1 MFYCICIKC
10 KHSLCC
16 PTNQNSNV
24 SEQLEQITVSGSTEH
39 NDPKTPPKIAETV
52 KTAKKLEKE
61 QAQDVKDLVRY
72 ETGITV
78 VEAGRF
84 GNSGF
89 AVRGVEENRV
99 AVQIDGLHQA
109 ETISSQGF
117 KELFEGYGNFNNTR
131 NSAEIETLK
140 QVTIRKG
147 ADSLKSGSGALGG
160 SVSFDTK
167 DARDYLLN
175 KNYYASYKRGYNTA
189 DNQNLQTL
197 TLAGRYKYF
206 DAIAVITSRKG
217 HELENYGYK
226 NYNDKIQGK
235 TREKADPYRRTQ
247 DSALLKVGFQ
257 PTENHRFSI
266 IADLYKQTSKG
277 HDFSYTLKPNTQYMT
292 YDEEELRHTNDKVER
307 KNIAFVYE
315 NFTETPFWDTLKIT
329 YSHQK
334 ITTTAR
340 TDDYCDGNEKCALA
354 SNPLGMKYNDEN
366 KLVGKDGKPVVYK
379 DTTAKPAV
387 TKTIMVDVP
396 VAPYDGRNSVFRYN
410 RAKWDYLESLYPG
423 IQRNKDYFRS
433 CDEEFS
439 SWNPRNQPAIGDTS
453 TCKVEVRLTDKTPK
467 EKSLEIDGR
476 KYDLLAEGSKVI
488 DSEQT
493 LPTNVHHIFS
503 CEAFNCNKPN
513 ITGFQKD
520 GTPVDIPIEVFEK
533 DGKKY
538 AKTEVKANDQLSG
551 PFLFVPNKMGY
562 QANLWSQR
570 DLTSETKQINLDLTK
585 HLELGKTQHDLSYG
599 GLWSEMKKSMTN
611 LAGDA
616 PLNVKWWAQY
626 PHNCDIFLAPSTTG
640 AKPTLNPERTSTLC
654 NNVNVFSFLIP
665 VKTKTGALYFIN
677 DFRVNNYIAF
687 NLGYR
692 YDRVKYEPE
701 YIPGKTPKIPDDMV
715 TNLYITT
722 PEFNAS
728 QADSDP
734 DELLKKEANAAANI
748 KEIAQPKRFSASSY
762 SFGTTLDPLNW
773 LRLQAK
779 YSKGFRAPTSDE
791 IYFTFKHPDFS
802 IRPNRDLQ
810 PETAKTKELSL
821 TVHNDMG
828 YITTSVFDTRYQNFI
843 DLSYQGR
850 HDVHG
855 HSKLI
860 PFHFYQN
867 VNRPNAKVTGFE
879 IASQISLGNITKL
892 FNGFSLSYKYTYQ
905 KGRINGNIPMNA
917 IQPRT
922 AVYGV
927 SYIHPDDKY
936 GVDLYVSHASAKN
949 AEDTY
954 NMFYKE
960 EGKTDSTIKWRSE
973 SYTTIDLLGYIK
985 PIKNLTL
992 RAGVY
997 NLTNRKYITWDSAR
1011 SIRPFGTSNM
1021 INQDTGLGINR
1032 FYAPGRNYRMSVQ
1045 FEF

>member
-1 MFYCICIKC
+1 M
-10 KHSLCC
+10 
-16 PTNQNSNV
+16 TNFRLNLLAYSVMLGLTASVAYADEPIQQ
-24 SEQLEQITVSGSTEH
+24 QLEEINVSGSTEH
-39 NDPKTPPKIAETV
+39 SDTKTPPKIAETV

-247 DSALLKVGFQ
+247 DSALLKIGFQ
-257 PTENHRFSI
+257 PTENHRFSV

-334 ITTTAR
+334 ITTSAR
-340 TDDYCDGNEKCALA
+340 TDDYCDGNDKCALS
-354 SNPLGMKYNDEN
+354 SNLLGMKYNQDN
-366 KLVGKDGKPVVYK
+366 QLVGKDGNSVKYK
-379 DTTAKPAV
+379 DIDKEIKETGVAGSAELTKPGKWAWQKVDWDAV
-387 TKTIMVDVP
+387 
-396 VAPYDGRNSVFRYN
+396 
-410 RAKWDYLESLYPG
+410 RAKHPG
-423 IQRNKDYFRS
+423 KTVYGYCID
-433 CDEEFS
+433 DEM
-439 SWNPRNQPAIGDTS
+439 DKCTY
-453 TCKVEVRLTDKTPK
+453 EVKTLQK
-467 EKSLEIDGR
+467 ENTFEINGK
-476 KYDLLAEGSKVI
+476 KYDLLSEADKNVI
-488 DSEQT
+488 SDEQR
-493 LPTNVHHIFS
+493 LPTNISYLFS
-503 CEAFNCNKPN
+503 CDGLNCDKKTIQGFNKN
-513 ITGFQKD
+513 
-520 GTPVDIPIEVFEK
+520 GTTVDIPFDVIEK
-533 DGKKY
+533 NGKKY
-538 AKTEVKANDQLSG
+538 AKTEVTANDQRSG
-551 PFLFVPNKMGY
+551 PYLFMPNQKGY

-728 QADSDP
+728 QADSDA

-748 KEIAQPKRFSASSY
+748 KEIAQPKKFSASSY

-843 DLSYQGR
+843 DLSYQGSR
-850 HDVHG
+850 DVHG

-927 SYIHPDDKY
+927 SYVHPDDKY
-936 GVDLYVSHASAKN
+936 GLDLYISHASAKN

-960 EGKTDSTIKWRSE
+960 EGKKETTIKWRSE

>member
-1 MFYCICIKC
+1 
-10 KHSLCC
+10 
-16 PTNQNSNV
+16 NQNSNA
-24 SEQLEQITVSGSTEH
+24 SEQLEQINVSGSTE
-39 NDPKTPPKIAETV
+39 NSDTKAPPKIAETV

-206 DAIAVITSRKG
+206 DAIAIITSRKG

-247 DSALLKVGFQ
+247 DSALLKIGFQ
-257 PTENHRFSI
+257 PTENHRFSVV
-266 IADLYKQTSKG
+266 ADLYKQTSKG
-277 HDFSYTLKPNTQYMT
+277 HDFSYTLKPNTEYMT

-334 ITTTAR
+334 ITTSAR
-340 TDDYCDGNEKCALA
+340 TDDYCDGNDKCALA
-354 SNPLGMKYNDEN
+354 GNPLGMKYNQDN
-366 KLVGKDGKPVVYK
+366 QLVGKDGKPAVYK
-379 DTTAKPAV
+379 NLDSK
-387 TKTIMVDVP
+387 KTIQEELPLTKKGKWRHEKVD
-396 VAPYDGRNSVFRYN
+396 
-410 RAKWDYLESLYPG
+410 WDVLRKKYPNVKIYPFCLEDD
-423 IQRNKDYFRS
+423 K
-433 CDEEFS
+433 
-439 SWNPRNQPAIGDTS
+439 DTS
-453 TCKVEVRLTDKTPK
+453 NVCTYEITISKK
-467 EKSLEIDGR
+467 ENTFEINGK
-476 KYDLLAEGSKVI
+476 KYDLLSEADKNVI
-488 DSEQT
+488 SDQQR
-493 LPTNVHHIFS
+493 LPTNVSYLFS
-503 CEAFNCNKPN
+503 CDALNCNERK
-513 ITGFQKD
+513 IKGFNKD
-520 GTPVDIPIEVFEK
+520 GATVDIPFEVIEK

-538 AKTEVKANDQLSG
+538 AKTKAESNDQLSG
-551 PFLFVPNKMGY
+551 PYLFMPNKKGY

-599 GLWSEMKKSMTN
+599 GLWSEMEKSMTN
-611 LAGDA
+611 LAGDT

-626 PHNCDIFLAPSTTG
+626 PHNCATFSPPMAPN

-665 VKTKTGALYFIN
+665 VKTKKGALYFIN
-677 DFRVNNYIAF
+677 DFRVNNYVAF

-722 PEFNAS
+722 PTFDARK
-728 QADSDP
+728 ADSDP
-734 DELLKKEANAAANI
+734 DELSKKEANAAANI
-748 KEIAQPKRFSASSY
+748 KEIAQPKKFSASSY

-843 DLSYQGR
+843 DLSYQGSR
-850 HDVHG
+850 EVHG

-927 SYIHPDDKY
+927 SYVHPDDKY
-936 GVDLYVSHASAKN
+936 GLDLYISHASAKN

-960 EGKTDSTIKWRSE
+960 EKKKDSTIKWRSE

-1032 FYAPGRNYRMSVQ
+1032 FYAPERNYRMSVQ

>member
-1 MFYCICIKC
+1 
-10 KHSLCC
+10 
-16 PTNQNSNV
+16 QDGNV
-24 SEQLEQITVSGSTEH
+24 SEQLEQINVLGSDNH
-39 NDPKTPPKIAETV
+39 NDNTPPKIAETI

-89 AVRGVEENRV
+89 AVRGVDENRV

-131 NSAEIETLK
+131 NTAEIETLK

-226 NYNDKIQGK
+226 NYNDRIQGRE
-235 TREKADPYRRTQ
+235 REKADPYRRTQ
-247 DSALLKVGFQ
+247 ESKLLKFAFQ
-257 PTENHRFSI
+257 PTENHRLSVVV
-266 IADLYKQTSKG
+266 DLYKQTSKG
-277 HDFSYTLKPNTQYMT
+277 HDFSYTLKQNTEHMT
-292 YDEEELRHTNDKVER
+292 YDEVELRHTNDKVDR
-307 KNIAFVYE
+307 KNLAFTYE
-315 NFTETPFWDTLKIT
+315 NFTETPFWDTLKIS

-340 TDDYCDGNEKCALA
+340 TDDYCDGNDKCALA
-354 SNPLGMKYNDEN
+354 GNPLGMKYNQDN
-366 KLVGKDGKPVVYK
+366 QLVGEDGNLAKYK
-379 DTTAKPAV
+379 DINTKQTIHEKLPFTKPNE
-387 TKTIMVDVP
+387 KW
-396 VAPYDGRNSVFRYN
+396 RYN
-410 RAKWDYLESLYPG
+410 RVDWDALKKKYPG
-423 IQRNKDYFRS
+423 VPIYAS
-433 CDEEFS
+433 CIEENNDPS
-439 SWNPRNQPAIGDTS
+439 KYCSYD
-453 TCKVEVRLTDKTPK
+453 VEIPK
-467 EKSLEIDGR
+467 KENTFEING
-476 KYDLLAEGSKVI
+476 KQYDLLSEADKNVI
-488 DSEQT
+488 SDEQR
-493 LPTNVHHIFS
+493 LPTNSSYLFS
-503 CEAFNCNKPN
+503 CDGLNCD
-513 ITGFQKD
+513 KD
-520 GTPVDIPIEVFEK
+520 TIQGFEK
-533 DGKKY
+533 KGTTVNIPFVVIEKNGKKY
-538 AKTEVKANDQLSG
+538 AKTEAVANNQLSG
-551 PFLFVPNKMGY
+551 PYIFMPSKTGY
-562 QANLWSQR
+562 QTNLWTQR

-599 GLWSEMKKSMTN
+599 GLWSEMEKSMTN
-611 LAGDA
+611 ISGDS
-616 PLNVKWWAQY
+616 LMNVKWWAQY
-626 PHNCDIFLAPSTTG
+626 PHSCDIFLPSSTPNG
-640 AKPTLNPERTSTLC
+640 APTLNPERTNTLC
-654 NNVNVFSFLIP
+654 NNSNVYSFLIP

-677 DFRVNNYIAF
+677 DFRVNSHIAF
-687 NLGYR
+687 NFGYR
-692 YDRVKYEPE
+692 YDRVKYDPE

-715 TNLYITT
+715 VNLYVKQPTFDDT
-722 PEFNAS
+722 KVNLPPE
-728 QADSDP
+728 
-734 DELLKKEANAAANI
+734 ELRKKEANAAANI
-748 KEIAQPKRFSASSY
+748 KAIVQPKKFSASSY
-762 SFGTTLDPLNW
+762 SVGTTLDPLNW

-779 YSKGFRAPTSDE
+779 YGKAFRAPTSDE
-791 IYFTFKHPDFS
+791 IYFTFLHPDFS

-810 PETAKTKELSL
+810 AETAKTKELAL
-821 TVHNDMG
+821 TLHNEIG
-828 YITTSVFDTRYQNFI
+828 YVTTSVFDTRYRNFI
-843 DLSYQGR
+843 DLAYKGLYNVQR
-850 HDVHG
+850 
-855 HSKLI
+855 HSKLT
-860 PFHFYQN
+860 PYHTYQN
-867 VNRPNAKVTGFE
+867 VNRPNAKVTGWE
-879 IASQISLGNITKL
+879 IAAQISLGKITQFL
-892 FNGFSLSYKYTYQ
+892 NGLNLSYKYTYQ
-905 KGRINGNIPMNA
+905 KGRIDGNIPMNA
-917 IQPRT
+917 IQPKT
-922 AVYGV
+922 SVYGV
-927 SYIHPDDKY
+927 SYAHPADKF
-936 GVDLYVSHASAKN
+936 GLDLYFTHVSAKN

-960 EGKTDSTIKWRSE
+960 EGKKDSTIKWRSK

-1021 INQDTGLGINR
+1021 INQKTGEGINR

>member
-1 MFYCICIKC
+1 M
-10 KHSLCC
+10 
-16 PTNQNSNV
+16 TNFRLNLLAYSVMLGLTASVAYADEPIQQ
-24 SEQLEQITVSGSTEH
+24 QLEEINVSGSTEH

-292 YDEEELRHTNDKVER
+292 YDEKELRHTNDKVER

-340 TDDYCDGNEKCALA
+340 TDDYCDGNEKCDLI
-354 SNPLGMKYNDEN
+354 NNELGLHYNNEN
-366 KLVGKDGKPVVYK
+366 KLVDKNNNPVVYNKK
-379 DTTAKPAV
+379 DIPKRNYYYVTAEKYNQYYNEGIPKEDADSMGIKPMFDMYVLDPSLNSPKCKNNFHKEPGHEGSCEIGVNSSLSVETLKANGITYDLTDPKNSKLV
-387 TKTIMVDVP
+387 NKWRDHERHIISCDGINCDKKMISGYKINGESIDIPFTIKKFKGEN
-396 VAPYDGRNSVFRYN
+396 VAYIDKLLDEEGYQKSPEK
-410 RAKWDYLESLYPG
+410 ADYLIMPG
-423 IQRNKDYFRS
+423 S
-433 CDEEFS
+433 
-439 SWNPRNQPAIGDTS
+439 IGY
-453 TCKVEVRLTDKTPK
+453 RP
-467 EKSLEIDGR
+467 
-476 KYDLLAEGSKVI
+476 
-488 DSEQT
+488 
-493 LPTNVHHIFS
+493 
-503 CEAFNCNKPN
+503 
-513 ITGFQKD
+513 
-520 GTPVDIPIEVFEK
+520 
-533 DGKKY
+533 
-538 AKTEVKANDQLSG
+538 
-551 PFLFVPNKMGY
+551 
-562 QANLWSQR
+562 NLWSQR
-570 DLTSETKQINLDLTK
+570 DLISQTKQLNVDLTK
-585 HLELGKTQHDLSYG
+585 HKVLFNTEHDFSYG
-599 GLWSEMKKSMTN
+599 GLWSQMKKSMVN
-611 LAGDA
+611 ISGDQ
-616 PLNVKWWAQY
+616 PLDQTWFIDL
-626 PHNCDIFLAPSTTG
+626 PETCDTYVNG
-640 AKPTLNPERTSTLC
+640 KLNSERTHTLC
-654 NNVNVFSFLIP
+654 DNKNTFSFLIP
-665 VKTKTGALYFIN
+665 VKTKTGALYFID
-677 DFRVNNYIAF
+677 DFRINDYLAF

-692 YDRVKYEPE
+692 YDRVKYKPE
-701 YIPGKTPKIPDDMV
+701 YTPGKTPKIPDDMV

-734 DELLKKEANAAANI
+734 NESLKKEANAAANI
-748 KEIAQPKRFSASSY
+748 KEIAQPKKFSASSY

-810 PETAKTKELSL
+810 PETGKTKELSL

-860 PFHFYQN
+860 PFYFYQN

-879 IASQISLGNITKL
+879 IVSQISLGNITKL

-960 EGKTDSTIKWRSE
+960 EGKKETTIKWRSE

>member
-1 MFYCICIKC
+1 MTNFRLNLLAY
-10 KHSLCC
+10 SVMLGLTASVAYADE
-16 PTNQNSNV
+16 PTQQ
-24 SEQLEQITVSGSTEH
+24 QLEEINVSGSTEH
-39 NDPKTPPKIAETV
+39 SDPKTPPKIAETV

-247 DSALLKVGFQ
+247 DSALLKIGFQ
-257 PTENHRFSI
+257 PTENHRFSV

-334 ITTTAR
+334 ITTSAR
-340 TDDYCDGNEKCALA
+340 TDDYCDGNDKCALS
-354 SNPLGMKYNDEN
+354 SNLLGMKYNQDN
-366 KLVGKDGKPVVYK
+366 QLVGKDGNSVKYK
-379 DTTAKPAV
+379 DIDKEIKETGVAGSAELTKPGKWAWQKVDWDAV
-387 TKTIMVDVP
+387 
-396 VAPYDGRNSVFRYN
+396 
-410 RAKWDYLESLYPG
+410 RAKHPG
-423 IQRNKDYFRS
+423 KTVYGYCID
-433 CDEEFS
+433 DEM
-439 SWNPRNQPAIGDTS
+439 DKCTY
-453 TCKVEVRLTDKTPK
+453 EVKTLQK
-467 EKSLEIDGR
+467 ENTFEINGK
-476 KYDLLAEGSKVI
+476 KYDLLSEADKNVI
-488 DSEQT
+488 SDEQR
-493 LPTNVHHIFS
+493 LPTNISYLFS
-503 CEAFNCNKPN
+503 CDGLNCDKKTIQGFNKN
-513 ITGFQKD
+513 
-520 GTPVDIPIEVFEK
+520 GTTVDIPFDVIEK
-533 DGKKY
+533 NGKKY
-538 AKTEVKANDQLSG
+538 AKTEVTANDQRSG
-551 PFLFVPNKMGY
+551 PYLFMPNQKGY

-748 KEIAQPKRFSASSY
+748 KEIAQPKKFSASSY

-843 DLSYQGR
+843 DLSYQGSR
-850 HDVHG
+850 EVHG

-860 PFHFYQN
+860 PFYFYQN

-927 SYIHPDDKY
+927 SYVHPDDKY
-936 GVDLYVSHASAKN
+936 GLDLYISHASAKN

-960 EGKTDSTIKWRSE
+960 EGKKETTIKWRSE

>member
-1 MFYCICIKC
+1 MTNLRLNLLAY
-10 KHSLCC
+10 SVMLGLTASVAYADE
-16 PTNQNSNV
+16 PTQQ
-24 SEQLEQITVSGSTEH
+24 QLEEINVSGSTEH
-39 NDPKTPPKIAETV
+39 SDTKTPPKIAETV

-247 DSALLKVGFQ
+247 DSALLKIGFQ
-257 PTENHRFSI
+257 PTENHRFSVV
-266 IADLYKQTSKG
+266 ADLYKQTSKG

-334 ITTTAR
+334 ITTSAR
-340 TDDYCDGNEKCALA
+340 TDDYCDGNDKCALS
-354 SNPLGMKYNDEN
+354 SNLLGMKYNQDN
-366 KLVGKDGKPVVYK
+366 QLVGKDGNSVKYK
-379 DTTAKPAV
+379 DIDKEIKETGVAGSAELTKPGKWAWQKVDWNAV
-387 TKTIMVDVP
+387 
-396 VAPYDGRNSVFRYN
+396 
-410 RAKWDYLESLYPG
+410 RAKHPG
-423 IQRNKDYFRS
+423 KTVYGYCID
-433 CDEEFS
+433 DEM
-439 SWNPRNQPAIGDTS
+439 DKCTY
-453 TCKVEVRLTDKTPK
+453 EVKTLQK
-467 EKSLEIDGR
+467 ENTFEINGK
-476 KYDLLAEGSKVI
+476 KYDLLSEADKNVI
-488 DSEQT
+488 SDEQR
-493 LPTNVHHIFS
+493 LPTNISYLFS
-503 CEAFNCNKPN
+503 CDGLNCDKKTIQGFNKN
-513 ITGFQKD
+513 
-520 GTPVDIPIEVFEK
+520 GTTVDIPFDVIEK
-533 DGKKY
+533 NGKKY
-538 AKTEVKANDQLSG
+538 AKTEVTANDQRSG
-551 PFLFVPNKMGY
+551 PYLFMPNQKGY

-728 QADSDP
+728 QADSDA

-748 KEIAQPKRFSASSY
+748 KEIAQPKKFSASSY

-821 TVHNDMG
+821 TVHNHMG

-843 DLSYQGR
+843 DLSYQGSR
-850 HDVHG
+850 DVHG

-927 SYIHPDDKY
+927 SYVHPDDKY
-936 GVDLYVSHASAKN
+936 GLDLYISHASAKN
-949 AEDTY
+949 TEDTY

-960 EGKTDSTIKWRSE
+960 EGKKETTIKWRSE

>member
-1 MFYCICIKC
+1 MTNFRLNLLAY
-10 KHSLCC
+10 SVMLGLTASVAYADE
-16 PTNQNSNV
+16 PTQQ
-24 SEQLEQITVSGSTEH
+24 QLEEINVSGSTEH

-247 DSALLKVGFQ
+247 DSALLKIGFQ
-257 PTENHRFSI
+257 PTENHRFSVV
-266 IADLYKQTSKG
+266 ADLYKQTSKG

-334 ITTTAR
+334 ITTSAR
-340 TDDYCDGNEKCALA
+340 TDDYCDGNDKCALS
-354 SNPLGMKYNDEN
+354 SNLLGMKYNQDN
-366 KLVGKDGKPVVYK
+366 QLVGKDGNSVKYK
-379 DTTAKPAV
+379 DIDKEIKETGVAGSAELTKPGKWAWQKVDWDAV
-387 TKTIMVDVP
+387 
-396 VAPYDGRNSVFRYN
+396 
-410 RAKWDYLESLYPG
+410 RAKHPG
-423 IQRNKDYFRS
+423 KTVYGYCID
-433 CDEEFS
+433 DEM
-439 SWNPRNQPAIGDTS
+439 DKCTY
-453 TCKVEVRLTDKTPK
+453 EVKTLQK
-467 EKSLEIDGR
+467 ENTFEINGK
-476 KYDLLAEGSKVI
+476 KYDLLSEADKNVI
-488 DSEQT
+488 SDEQR
-493 LPTNVHHIFS
+493 LPTNISYLFS
-503 CEAFNCNKPN
+503 CDGLNCDKKTIQGFNKN
-513 ITGFQKD
+513 
-520 GTPVDIPIEVFEK
+520 GTTVDIPFEVIEK
-533 DGKKY
+533 NGKKY
-538 AKTEVKANDQLSG
+538 AKTEVTANDQLSG
-551 PFLFVPNKMGY
+551 PYLFMPNRKGY

-626 PHNCDIFLAPSTTG
+626 PHNCDIFLASSTTG
-640 AKPTLNPERTSTLC
+640 AKPTLNQERTSTLC

-677 DFRVNNYIAF
+677 DFRVNNYVAF

-748 KEIAQPKRFSASSY
+748 KEIAQPKKFSASSY

-860 PFHFYQN
+860 PFYFYQN

-879 IASQISLGNITKL
+879 IASQISLGNISKL

-927 SYIHPDDKY
+927 SYVHPDDKY
-936 GVDLYVSHASAKN
+936 GLDLYISHASAKN

-960 EGKTDSTIKWRSE
+960 EGKKETTIKWRSE

-1032 FYAPGRNYRMSVQ
+1032 FNAPGRNYRMSVQ

>member
-1 MFYCICIKC
+1 M
-10 KHSLCC
+10 
-16 PTNQNSNV
+16 TNFRLNLLAYSVMLGLTASVAYADEPIQH
-24 SEQLEQITVSGSTEH
+24 QLEEINVSGSTEH
-39 NDPKTPPKIAETV
+39 SDTKTPPKIAETV

-247 DSALLKVGFQ
+247 DSALLKIGFQ
-257 PTENHRFSI
+257 PTENHRFSV

-334 ITTTAR
+334 ITTSAR
-340 TDDYCDGNEKCALA
+340 TDDYCDGNDKCALS
-354 SNPLGMKYNDEN
+354 SNLLGMKYNQDN
-366 KLVGKDGKPVVYK
+366 QLVGMDGNSVKYK
-379 DTTAKPAV
+379 DIDKEIKETGVAGSEELTKPGKWAWQKVDWDAV
-387 TKTIMVDVP
+387 
-396 VAPYDGRNSVFRYN
+396 
-410 RAKWDYLESLYPG
+410 RAKHPG
-423 IQRNKDYFRS
+423 KTVYGYCID
-433 CDEEFS
+433 DEM
-439 SWNPRNQPAIGDTS
+439 DKCTY
-453 TCKVEVRLTDKTPK
+453 EVKTLQK
-467 EKSLEIDGR
+467 ENTFEINGK
-476 KYDLLAEGSKVI
+476 KYDLLSEADKNVI
-488 DSEQT
+488 SDEQR
-493 LPTNVHHIFS
+493 LPTNISYLFS
-503 CEAFNCNKPN
+503 CDGLNCDKKTIQGFNKN
-513 ITGFQKD
+513 
-520 GTPVDIPIEVFEK
+520 GTTVDIPFDVIEK
-533 DGKKY
+533 NGKKY
-538 AKTEVKANDQLSG
+538 AKTEVTANDQRSG
-551 PFLFVPNKMGY
+551 PYLFMPNQKGY

-748 KEIAQPKRFSASSY
+748 KEIAQPKKFSASSY

-821 TVHNDMG
+821 TVHNDVG

-843 DLSYQGR
+843 DLSYQGSR
-850 HDVHG
+850 EVHG

-860 PFHFYQN
+860 PFYFYQN

-927 SYIHPDDKY
+927 SYVHPDDKY
-936 GVDLYVSHASAKN
+936 GLDLYISHASAKN

-960 EGKTDSTIKWRSE
+960 EGKKETTIKWRSE

>member
-1 MFYCICIKC
+1 MTNFRLNLLAY
-10 KHSLCC
+10 SVMLGLTASVAYADE
-16 PTNQNSNV
+16 PTQQ
-24 SEQLEQITVSGSTEH
+24 QLEEINISGSTEH
-39 NDPKTPPKIAETV
+39 SDTKTPPKIAETV

-247 DSALLKVGFQ
+247 DSALLKIGFQ
-257 PTENHRFSI
+257 PTENHRFSVV
-266 IADLYKQTSKG
+266 ADLYKQTSKG

-334 ITTTAR
+334 ITTSAR
-340 TDDYCDGNEKCALA
+340 TDDYCDGNDKCALS
-354 SNPLGMKYNDEN
+354 SNLLGMKYNQDN
-366 KLVGKDGKPVVYK
+366 QLVGKDGNSVKYK
-379 DTTAKPAV
+379 DIDKEIKETGVAGSAELTKPGKWAWQKVDWDAV
-387 TKTIMVDVP
+387 
-396 VAPYDGRNSVFRYN
+396 
-410 RAKWDYLESLYPG
+410 RAKHPG
-423 IQRNKDYFRS
+423 KTVYGYCID
-433 CDEEFS
+433 DEM
-439 SWNPRNQPAIGDTS
+439 DKCTY
-453 TCKVEVRLTDKTPK
+453 EVKTLQK
-467 EKSLEIDGR
+467 ENTFEINGK
-476 KYDLLAEGSKVI
+476 KYDLLSEADKNVI
-488 DSEQT
+488 SDEQR
-493 LPTNVHHIFS
+493 LPTNISYLFS
-503 CEAFNCNKPN
+503 CDGLNCDKKTIQGFNKN
-513 ITGFQKD
+513 
-520 GTPVDIPIEVFEK
+520 GTTVDIPFDVIEK
-533 DGKKY
+533 NGKKY
-538 AKTEVKANDQLSG
+538 AKTEVTANNQRSG
-551 PFLFVPNKMGY
+551 PYLFMPNQKGY

-728 QADSDP
+728 QADSDA

-748 KEIAQPKRFSASSY
+748 KEIAQPKKFSASSY

-843 DLSYQGR
+843 DLSYQGSR
-850 HDVHG
+850 DVHG

-927 SYIHPDDKY
+927 SYVHPDDKY
-936 GVDLYVSHASAKN
+936 GLDLYISHASAKN

-960 EGKTDSTIKWRSE
+960 EGKKETTIKWRSE